1 MANLREIAFDIDFA
15 KKKAY
20 NNQDITLEELTQ
32 NDHNSS
38 VLVLRLLQDEQPIDL
53 TGITVV
59 LNFLLPDGSDY
70 KIDIAQSHNINTRTS
85 LVTYSIPKMV
95 LSQVGVVIGTV
106 SLYKAGY
113 RYTSIVQFKF
123 EVVEDIVNDG
133 EIVDSENY
141 PILVSMISDINM
153 IHADEECR
161 KVAEECRVNA
171 ELERIEAEEERETSE
186 ATRTLSELERQE
198 SEEGRV
204 LAESNRELL
213 ESERQKAELLRI
225 ASISEMEAN
234 EMIRVEGESLRVSS
248 ELERKESELNRA
260 NAESVRA
267 GNEANRMS
275 SEESRCKAEE
285 DRVNAELLREQ
296 KQNEFN
302 ARAEEVAVR
311 IEEESQ
317 RISDLVEI
325 EESKLVKPRDMMD
338 YMGNQHNSLK
348 EKADSDVD
356 YAVKTAIGEFNYLD
370 YEGQHITATNSIEG
384 HARSAI
390 LKGNTLVNLQPK
402 TRRIAWGVLLNDNP
416 LPTNCAYDGFES
428 VLEKL
433 KPSTKYIMKFTKPIS
448 DKFSGTYF
456 AQATTQVGPLTNDYR
471 IITTLAELTT
481 STTPIHIYPTQGA
494 FATRQELYDFL
505 LDLHVMVIEYQD
517 GMENWDIPYF
527 EGMQSVRMPVLKTT
541 GKNLFDRV
549 GTNANHAYCAK
560 YEWIGSDLH
569 ITTNGNQFNSVGFT
583 SEIKAGEYTLSISE
597 SAYIKATNLD
607 NNSILFEQ
615 TLTTKTFKVLNDCKI
630 RIDFFANLS
639 STSITTKVISNIQL
653 ERGTQS
659 TPYEPYKSNILSVN
673 EDVTLRGIGD
683 VRDELDLLTGD
694 MTQRIG
700 EIVLDG
706 SEDEVIRLMLN
717 TTNHIKFTLPYNG
730 KPYSTSICSSLNRL
744 VDISSD
750 AEGYYCGTEY
760 FGDISDYG
768 LMLSINKSK
777 LTTPSVDGLKVY
789 LSQNPITIQYQLATE
804 SIKTVDLSD
813 NTVYSYDGTTHY
825 SCSSEDGSLVPTLS
839 VKVPT
844 DVQATIAQQRNTIVA
859 LEAENEALKEGQM
872 LLESGHEQQEG
883 EIISTQDAVNFLLFG
898 EVGLMML
905 RLQEEQSKEMDKMAV
920 YIANQI
926 LKRKVSYEL
935 AVSKYPQFKEDIDS
949 ILIMEGREDLIQG

>member
-1 MANLREIAFDIDFA
+1 MANLREIAFDIDFT

-153 IHADEECR
+153 VHADEEGR

-325 EESKLVKPRDMMD
+325 EESKLVKSRDMVD

-370 YEGQHITATNSIEG
+370 YEDQHITATNSIEG

-390 LKGNTLVNLQPK
+390 LKGCTLVNHFDYSNWGESEQITLQANGKSQIIHLGHPNNVK
-402 TRRIAWGVLLNDNP
+402 LN
-416 LPTNCAYDGFES
+416 
-428 VLEKL
+428 
-433 KPSTKYIMKFTKPIS
+433 TKYLTIIPIYENTTNNTFSVGGWYFYDRQPLITKRDGVGLIKRIETTR
-448 DKFSGTYF
+448 DKADRYHDGLYLELWQENTEG
-456 AQATTQVGPLTNDYR
+456 Q
-471 IITTLAELTT
+471 ITFGK
-481 STTPIHIYPTQGA
+481 P
-494 FATRQELYDFL
+494 
-505 LDLHVMVIEYQD
+505 MMIEYVE

-527 EGMQSVRMPVLKTT
+527 EGMQSVRMPVLTTT
-541 GKNLFDRV
+541 GKNLFDGEFELDKYLKKD
-549 GTNANHAYCAK
+549 GTLGVSTNWATTKNYISVRPNTTYTQNIRMTSSIVYVIFYDKNKNIIGA
-560 YEWIGSDLH
+560 ERGSDVNNFATY
-569 ITTNGNQFNSVGFT
+569 TTPNNCYYIKTCYNYGSVG
-583 SEIKAGEYTLSISE
+583 
-597 SAYIKATNLD
+597 NH
-607 NNSILFEQ
+607 LFQVEEG
-615 TLTTKTFKVLNDCKI
+615 
-630 RIDFFANLS
+630 
-639 STSITTKVISNIQL
+639 STSTS
-653 ERGTQS
+653 
-659 TPYEPYKSNILSVN
+659 YEPYKTNILTVN
-673 EDVTLRGIGD
+673 EDVTLCKVGD
-683 VRDELDLLTGD
+683 VQDELDLETGEL
-694 MTQRIG
+694 TQRIG
-700 EIVLDG
+700 EIILDG
-706 SEDEVIRLMLN
+706 SENWAYVAQYSDGYIYQYEF
-717 TTNHIKFTLPYNG
+717 TTKSVDMIADKLKNIQLWN
-730 KPYSTSICSSLNRL
+730 
-744 VDISSD
+744 DISGEGIQINDAATYIQIKKANITTSD
-750 AEGYYCGTEY
+750 D
-760 FGDISDYG
+760 FKIW
-768 LMLSINKSK
+768 
-777 LTTPSVDGLKVY
+777 
-789 LSQNPITIQYQLATE
+789 LSQNPITVQYQLATE

-813 NTVYSYDGTTHY
+813 NVVYSYNGTTHY
-825 SCSSEDGSLVPTLS
+825 SCSSEEGSLVPTLS

-872 LLESGHEQQEG
+872 LLESGHEQQEE

-905 RLQEEQSKEMDKMAV
+905 RLQEEQSREMDKMAV

-926 LKRKVSYEL
+926 LKSKVSYEL

-949 ILIMEGREDLIQG
+949 ILIMEGREDLILD